1 MKTITKTIR
10 KNLLRALLL
19 IVGIGCFTMAKA
31 QCSANFIYKLGVNG
45 QASFTSTST
54 WTGSGAQLF
63 WNPGDGSGS
72 GYGNTYS
79 HTYIANGTYYVA
91 LYLNV
96 DSSICTSADTV
107 PVVITNVTTPCTL
120 AASYT
125 YSIGANGVVSFTS
138 TSTGTNSATKYYW
151 DFGDGSG
158 KNLLTSTPTHTYS
171 IQGVYN
177 VWLVIMDTGTAY
189 CADSTMQNINVT
201 TADSNTCG
209 LHAHFTYSIG
219 ANGHVTFTNTSTGST
234 SNMVSTWNPGDA
246 SGTTTTTATTYS
258 HIYTSN
264 GTYNVNLLSQIYYN
278 YDTITGYDTVYC
290 SDSLSIPIT
299 ISNVTVPCTLSANF
313 TAINDTALGEITVI
327 SNSTGTNSGTQY
339 YWGQG
344 ADSVAVTLGSDTM
357 MFNYTSN
364 GTYYIKLVVKDTGTA
379 FCADSIVLPINIS
392 NRDSLHASY
401 TSTYMG
407 DSVGLGYQYNFYSTS
422 TGVNGNTW
430 YLWNPGDTTGADS
443 GIGMTSYNHTYK
455 YPGVHTV
462 TLSIWFASYPKI
474 KPHGTMSY
482 TRYDFSSYSQNIYI
496 SSPQG
501 IATIA
506 DATSGLSLYPTP
518 NNGQFRMVLN
528 NVSDGSADVE
538 IINVLGETMYK
549 GMMQVSN
556 GKLQQDIN
564 LQNAPSGSYFVRVV
578 TAGKVYVGRTAIS
591 NR

>member
-1 MKTITKTIR
+1 MT
-10 KNLLRALLL
+10 KNLLRSFLL
-19 IVGIGCFTMAKA
+19 IVSIGYFTMAKA
-31 QCSANFIYKLGVNG
+31 QCSASFTYTLGTNG

-72 GYGNTYS
+72 GYGNTYN
-79 HTYIANGTYYVA
+79 HTYIANGTYYVT
-91 LYLNV
+91 LFLNV
-96 DSSICTSADTV
+96 DSSTCTSADTV

-138 TSTGTNSATKYYW
+138 NSTGTNSATKYYW
-151 DFGDGSG
+151 NFGDGSG
-158 KNLLTSTPTHTYS
+158 RQLLTGTPSHTYT
-171 IQGVYN
+171 IQGLYK
-177 VWLVIMDTGTAY
+177 VWLITMDTGTAY
-189 CADSTMQNINVT
+189 CADSTIQNIDVT

-209 LHAHFTYSIG
+209 LHANFLYSIG
-219 ANGHVTFTNTSTGST
+219 ANGHVTFTNTSAGYTYGT
-234 SNMVSTWNPGDA
+234 ISTWNPGDG
-246 SGTTTTTATTYS
+246 SGATATNASTFN
-258 HIYTSN
+258 HIYIAN
-264 GTYNVNLLSQIYYN
+264 GTYNVNLLDQIFTSYDTLTGNDTAYCT
-278 YDTITGYDTVYC
+278 DTIT
-290 SDSLSIPIT
+290 IPINIT
-299 ISNVTVPCTLSANF
+299 NVTVPCTLSANF
-313 TAINDTALGEITVI
+313 IAINDTALGEITVI

-401 TSTYMG
+401 SSTYLG
-407 DSVGLGYQYNFYSTS
+407 DSIGIGYEYNFYSTS

-430 YLWNPGDTTGADS
+430 YLWNPGDTTAADS
-443 GIGMTSYNHTYK
+443 GIGMTYYNHNYK

-462 TLSIWFASYPKI
+462 TLSVWFASYPKI

-501 IATIA
+501 IANIT
-506 DATSGLSLYPTP
+506 DVGSGMSLYPTP

-528 NVSDGSADVE
+528 NVSDGNANVE

-549 GMMQVSN
+549 VMMQVSN
-556 GKLQQDIN
+556 GRLQQDIN
-564 LQNAPSGSYFVRVV
+564 LQNAPNGSYFVRVV
-578 TAGKVYVGRTAIS
+578 TPGKVYVGRTVIS